1 MKDKI
6 QQMNITDTDFD
17 KIKKDIKDIFDETT
31 NSSQSSKI
39 QEQIQKM
46 KTQIN
51 ILECLKIDILVNEMI
66 DEIVEKMNIILNNK
80 TDPDNGA
87 KILKLLQD
95 THDKMNTKIATI
107 KGVSNYNYNEK
118 TDNCGYISKTEYP
131 NIFQKFENTQKK
143 LKLHTETFTTR
154 IKTTNQPPPKPPRRR
169 TSTSQNSNDIKQ
181 PQKQQTNKQAPH
193 PININKSSSK
203 TKIFEEI
210 QEDIKNVD
218 GNKQQFILKDS
229 NIDNVLRRYSQ
240 MIILPK
246 RRTYLENKTEWNKLT
261 KEEQTLFNDKIRYI
275 NKELGNV
282 DKQLT
287 PITA

>member
-17 KIKKDIKDIFDETT
+17 KIKKNIKDIFNETS

-87 KILKLLQD
+87 KILRLLQD

-154 IKTTNQPPPKPPRRR
+154 IKTTNQPPPKPPRRT
-169 TSTSQNSNDIKQ
+169 TSTSQNSIKQ

-193 PININKSSSK
+193 PMNINKSSSK

-210 QEDIKNVD
+210 QEDIKNID

-229 NIDNVLRRYSQ
+229 DIDNILRRYSQ